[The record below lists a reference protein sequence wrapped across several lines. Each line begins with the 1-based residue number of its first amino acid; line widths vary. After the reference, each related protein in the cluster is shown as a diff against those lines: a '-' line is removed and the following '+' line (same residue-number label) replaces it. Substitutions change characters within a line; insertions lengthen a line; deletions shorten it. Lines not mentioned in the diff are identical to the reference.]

1 MERGITD
8 NKRKLV
14 ATFRGCCAVFSTYDI
29 ELKERQATKKDI
41 EQWPQYLSK
50 VREKFKTIE

>member
-1 MERGITD
+1 MGITD

-14 ATFRGCCAVFSTYDI
+14 NTFRGCCAVFSTYDI
-29 ELKERQATKKDI
+29 ELKEKQATKKDI
-41 EQWPQYLSK
+41 EQWPQYLNK